1 VFLGTIEVKVLER
14 GVVLQSIYIES
25 GNCSPTAIFSA
36 IENINLERFEVIHD
50 HAPVSSCE

>member
-1 VFLGTIEVKVLER
+1 MFLGTIEVKVLER

-50 HAPVSSCE
+50 HAPVSSGE